1 MSDEEKSSY
10 ENKRSRQLRDGRTS
24 LEDVSRAKKNDVQK
38 LNPELGDSR
47 PVDFDSVRDT
57 VGRKGYAD
65 SLYSNSIVFECR
77 KNNLF
82 YSCLQ
87 RRSGNFRVKR
97 QVIKS

>member
-10 ENKRSRQLRDGRTS
+10 ENKRSRQLRDRRTS

-38 LNPELGDSR
+38 LNPEFGDS
-47 PVDFDSVRDT
+47 VGDT

-65 SLYSNSIVFECR
+65 LFYSNSIVFECR